1 MVPFLTQPDPTGFS
15 STTGQ
20 LVSLVILLGAL
31 VVLLRWWW
39 QQRRK

>member
-1 MVPFLTQPDPTGFS
+1 MVPFLAQPDPTGFS
-15 STTGQ
+15 STAGQ